1 MSRKATYRPRR
12 KSQNPT
18 AEPDAVAWNGV
29 AMSTRMT
36 GISLT
41 LRRGLY
47 CAAFPQAIFISLCA
61 NWSNRQEGDSSG
73 RADHGRPAAGYWRRL
88 VGHRNPVLPV
98 PLHRHPSSDRR
109 GHPHRRGG
117 RAGDEV
123 PSADVRGVP
132 GSLWISAVRAATAG
146 SPTRTDRAGR
156 GSPWHRGDG
165 SFLHKLRLAGRDRDV
180 ILPELRDPPRHVS
193 RRAMPLWRDSLLPR
207 PGAPGRGSGERGFSK
222 KTPQNAGEATHPSGG
237 SSAAEKRRTGNTGG
251 LRFYQ

>member
-29 AMSTRMT
+29 AMSPRMT

-88 VGHRNPVLPV
+88 AAHRNPVLPA

-165 SFLHKLRLAGRDRDV
+165 SFLHKLRLAGRDQDV

-193 RRAMPLWRDSLLPR
+193 RRAMPLWRGRLLPP
-207 PGAPGRGSGERGFSK
+207 PGAPLKVPGERGFSK
-222 KTPQNAGEATHPSGG
+222 KPPQNPGQASHPF
-237 SSAAEKRRTGNTGG
+237 AESPTRETKPSRKTG
-251 LRFYQ
+251 RWKF